1 VPDVVAVPII
11 NEIPVMLSRE
21 GGREMRR
28 KVLSVVLLI
37 SLVLTACESSTPRAS
52 LGNVKLAVLAGG
64 RLDEVFPQVGALF
77 TKDHPGATF
86 NFVYDTETNITAQI
100 QQGAYADIFAGGYT
114 DLADQLVSANKMDA
128 YRVFATSPLVLITPT
143 ANGAGISTIQDL
155 ATKPIKLAIQVE
167 EAPTGKLTRMVLEAV
182 LGSDSSA
189 VLGKVV
195 SIETFPVDVMMKVES
210 GEADGGFVLR
220 SDLVRIG
227 ADVNVIALPV
237 SAHAFAPFP
246 IALVKATKN
255 RVIAQ
260 QFADFVLT
268 APAQALLKEVGFD
281 PPPASSS

>member
-1 VPDVVAVPII
+1 
-11 NEIPVMLSRE
+11 
-21 GGREMRR
+21 MRR
-28 KVLSVVLLI
+28 KVLSVVLLVG
-37 SLVLTACESSTPRAS
+37 LVLTACGKSKAPGASS
-52 LGNVKLAVLAGG
+52 GKVKLTVLAGG
-64 RLDEVFPQVGALF
+64 RLDQVFPQIGALF

-86 NFVYDTETNITAQI
+86 NFVYDTETNIAAQI

-114 DLADQLVSANKMDA
+114 DLADQLVSANKIDA

-246 IALVKATKN
+246 IAVVKATKN